1 MRIAIPTADGRLA
14 MHFGHSEQFALV
26 DVEQGRIARIVMV
39 KPPPHEPGVIP
50 RWLHQQGA
58 THIIAGG
65 MGSRAQQFFAQFGI
79 EVVVGA
85 PLLTP
90 QEVVASYLAGTLE
103 TGRNVCDH

>member
-1 MRIAIPTADGRLA
+1 MRIAIPTANGRLA

-26 DVEQGRIARIVMV
+26 DVEQDKIARTVMV
-39 KPPPHEPGVIP
+39 QPPPHEPGVIP

-85 PLLTP
+85 PPLTP
-90 QEVVASYLAGTLE
+90 EEIVTSYLADTLT
-103 TGRNVCDH
+103 TGPNVCDH